1 MSALPEQRPGQRR
14 EQAEFVRRR
23 RAIFT
28 GLLTRLDRDAAVQAL
43 ALWQA
48 EFSTRPV
55 FALHD
60 FLGRVCQDMGL
71 RVRRGELHRAL
82 VGALSLDEAEL
93 APDPGDANG
102 LAGSGDHSPG
112 SAGALPAGARTVF
125 EAVYHAFMTQAEGS
139 GVDTGVRVRVM
150 RRLVGLGLSPAA
162 LKSLS
167 GWVAGEA
174 SGLPEG
180 LTLDTL
186 RGLLHLAYL
195 SACEELGP
203 VSADR
208 LLAAAVREVENGAVA
223 ADYHPRGLL

>member
-1 MSALPEQRPGQRR
+1 MSALPGQRP
-14 EQAEFVRRR
+14 EQAEFRRRR

-60 FLGRVCQDMGL
+60 FLGRVCQDTGSMA
-71 RVRRGELHRAL
+71 RRGELHRAL
-82 VGALSLDEAEL
+82 VRALSLDEAEL
-93 APDPGDANG
+93 APDPGDVNG
-102 LAGSGDHSPG
+102 AAGAGVRHPG
-112 SAGALPAGARTVF
+112 PAGALPAGARDAF
-125 EAVYHAFMTQAEGS
+125 EAVYHALMIQAEGR

-150 RRLVGLGLSPAA
+150 RRLVSLGLPPAA

-174 SGLPEG
+174 RGLPEG

-186 RGLLHLAYL
+186 RGLLHLAYI

-203 VSADR
+203 VSADH
-208 LLAAAVREVENGAVA
+208 LLAAALREAEKQAVA
-223 ADYHPRGLL
+223 EQYPPRGLL